1 MEIRWL
7 QDFLAVAETGNFTRA
22 AEQRNASQAA
32 FSRRIQQLEAWVGA
46 ALIDRSIIPTR
57 LTPAGE
63 HFRETAGK
71 ILAEILDA
79 RAEMRQG
86 APSRPDHVR
95 IAVPFALATACLP
108 SWWAQ
113 WTRDLRLTCEIATGN
128 VHDLAIGLLSGATEL
143 MICWTSAQQP
153 VHPEPQRIE
162 SVEIDRDR
170 LRPYASPGLVARMG
184 LTLPRQGD
192 KPVPLLMYSRSVYFA
207 RLVDLIIETAG
218 GIGKHTRI
226 IETDMSDIL
235 RDMAMAG
242 HGIAWLPESTVKR
255 APPGALVP
263 LGDDLWSLPLSI
275 VALKD
280 HKLEKPAVVRLW
292 QVLTGGRQQPA
303 SLPPRLQTGF
313 VRPRGSL
320 GSP

>member
-32 FSRRIQQLEAWVGA
+32 FSRRIQQLEAWVGS

-79 RAEMRQG
+79 RAEMREG

-95 IAVPFALATACLP
+95 IAVPFALATASLP
-108 SWWAQ
+108 GWWAH
-113 WTRDLRLTCEIATGN
+113 WTRDLRLTCEISTGN

-153 VHPEPQRIE
+153 VHPEPMRIE
-162 SVEIDRDR
+162 SIEIDRDR
-170 LRPYASPGLVARMG
+170 LRPYASPGLIARTG

-192 KPVPLLMYSRSVYFA
+192 RPVPLLMYSRSVYFA

-218 GIGKHTRI
+218 GIGKHIRVM
-226 IETDMSDIL
+226 ETDMSDIL

-242 HGIAWLPESTVKR
+242 HGIAWLPESTAR
-255 APPGALVP
+255 RCPPGALVP

-280 HKLEKPAVVRLW
+280 RKLEKPAVVRLW
-292 QVLTGGRQQPA
+292 SVLSGGRQPMPA
-303 SLPPRLQTGF
+303 VSSRPQTGF
-313 VRPRGSL
+313 VRARSGLPHS
-320 GSP
+320 

>member
-32 FSRRIQQLEAWVGA
+32 FSRRIQQLEAWVGS

-79 RAEMRQG
+79 RAEMREG

-95 IAVPFALATACLP
+95 IAVPFALATASLP
-108 SWWAQ
+108 AWWAH
-113 WTRDLRLTCEIATGN
+113 WTRDLRLTCEVTTGN

-143 MICWTSAQQP
+143 MVCFSSAQQP
-153 VHPEPQRIE
+153 VHPEPMRIE

-170 LRPYASPGLVARMG
+170 LRPYASPGLIARTG
-184 LTLPRQGD
+184 LSLPRQGD
-192 KPVPLLMYSRSVYFA
+192 RPIPLLMYSRSVYFA

-218 GIGKHTRI
+218 GIGKHIRVM
-226 IETDMSDIL
+226 ETDMSDIL

-242 HGIAWLPESTVKR
+242 HGIAWLPESTAR
-255 APPGALVP
+255 RCPPGALVP

-280 HKLEKPAVVRLW
+280 RKLEKPAVVRLW
-292 QVLTGGRQQPA
+292 SVLSGGRLPTPA
-303 SLPPRLQTGF
+303 VSSRPQTGF
-313 VRPRGSL
+313 VRARSGLPHS
-320 GSP
+320 